1 MRDLFS
7 TSRHGRGR
15 RWTLGLILAAC
26 VLIFVDQSQA
36 DDGSSAPRLAG
47 SELRKE
53 LESPINVTIPQTRV
67 REVVLRLESLH
78 NVAILLDRRIDPDR
92 LIDVQLT
99 QVTLLEGIEFLAN
112 QLEADAALVGGTVVI
127 GPTDKLDRT
136 RTDIVIQ
143 HQTLKDSSSE
153 QGQRRL
159 FELFSG
165 KSFRWDNLQTPR
177 ELVQSIGEG
186 YGVEVTGLDLIP
198 HDLWAAGE
206 MIDVSAVEALMLA
219 AGQFDLTCQ
228 WNEDASIVQLAPAP
242 SRLTIE
248 KELTV
253 NPAILADVFSELSE
267 EVPLAD
273 ISVEGRRVRVIG
285 SVAEQELIE
294 SRLKRNS
301 NGDREPMPDQGPLAK
316 RSFTLKTE
324 RTPAIA
330 ILRTLEAQ
338 GTSVEYD
345 LNVLTAAGVDL
356 SQKVTLS
363 LQKAS
368 ADEFFQALCEPL
380 RLQFEIEDRTVILT
394 PKP

>member
-285 SVAEQELIE
+285 SVAEQELVE

-380 RLQFEIEDRTVILT
+380 GLQFEIEDRTVILT

>member
-1 MRDLFS
+1 M
-7 TSRHGRGR
+7 
-15 RWTLGLILAAC
+15 
-26 VLIFVDQSQA
+26 
-36 DDGSSAPRLAG
+36 SA
-47 SELRKE
+47 
-53 LESPINVTIPQTRV
+53 
-67 REVVLRLESLH
+67 
-78 NVAILLDRRIDPDR
+78 
-92 LIDVQLT
+92 
-99 QVTLLEGIEFLAN
+99 EFLAN

>member
-228 WNEDASIVQLAPAP
+228 WNEDASIVQLAPTP

-294 SRLKRNS
+294 SRLRRNS
-301 NGDREPMPDQGPLAK
+301 NGESEQMPDQGPLAK

-338 GTSVEYD
+338 GTNVEYD
-345 LNVLTAAGVDL
+345 LDVLTAAGVDL

-363 LQKAS
+363 LKKAS

-380 RLQFEIEDRTVILT
+380 GLQFEIEDRTVILT